1 MSGRR
6 IYVDCRSP
14 FYRAAYTEDG
24 RLSELIL
31 EDKHNTVL
39 PGNIYAGRIERILPS
54 GFAFVDI
61 GEKEPVFLQLG
72 RDNTIRGHRAKGNEE
87 FPVQVIKE
95 GYDEKRAVVSAD
107 ISRSGKYCVVI
118 DDGKKSIGV
127 SAKITDS
134 EKREELSDCVRDI
147 SDKYSIVVRT
157 AGRDAGPSA
166 VKEEAEAICA
176 EMDEMLQKAEYTRAP
191 ALLYREDSPLFRLLR
206 DIGGEDCTVVVND
219 EHDCQ
224 KIKERYSDTE
234 LYTGELPLFMN
245 FGIEKEV
252 NELFCRKIWLKS
264 GGYIVIDETE
274 AMTVIDV
281 NSGKAQ
287 KVGRLFNINCEAAKE
302 AARQIRLRN
311 LSGMIIIDFINMQS
325 REEKEK
331 LYFLLKD
338 ELKKDRVRSHI
349 VGMTE
354 LGLMQITRQKI
365 REPLSRYIYRPC
377 PMCGGLGA
385 IKEKELVADDIISH
399 IINILSTG
407 FYNEITL
414 SANPRIL
421 ETARPALEA
430 LERKYNAKI
439 RLKSI
444 STSRFD
450 WFETEKSRI

>member
-31 EDKHNTVL
+31 EDKNNTVL
-39 PGNIYAGRIERILPS
+39 PGNIYIGRIERVMPS

-61 GEKEPVFLQLG
+61 GEKEPVFMQLG
-72 RDNTIRGHRAKGNEE
+72 PDNTIRGSKVKGNTEL
-87 FPVQVIKE
+87 PVQVIKE

-107 ISRSGKYCVVI
+107 ISRNGKYCVVI
-118 DDGKKSIGV
+118 DDGKNSVGI
-127 SAKITDS
+127 SAKITDA
-134 EKREELSDCVRDI
+134 EKRKMLSDCVKDV
-147 SDKYSIVVRT
+147 SDEYSIVVRT
-157 AGRDAGPSA
+157 AGKDAEPSA
-166 VKEEAEAICA
+166 VTEEARELCS
-176 EMDEMLQKAEYTRAP
+176 EMRKMLQKAEYTKAP
-191 ALLYREDSPLFRLLR
+191 ALLYREDSPLFKLLR
-206 DIGGEDCTVVVND
+206 DIGGEDCAVLVND
-219 EHDCQ
+219 ERDFK

-234 LYTGELPLFMN
+234 LYTGDIPLFMN

-252 NELFCRKIWLKS
+252 NELFRRKIWLKS

-287 KVGRLFNINCEAAKE
+287 NVDRLFNINCEAAKE

-311 LSGMIIIDFINMQS
+311 LSGMIIIDFINMKS
-325 REEKEK
+325 KEEKER

-338 ELKKDRVRSHI
+338 EIKKDRVRSHI

-354 LGLMQITRQKI
+354 LGLMQLTRQKI
-365 REPLSRYIYRPC
+365 RKPLSRYIYHTC

-407 FYNEITL
+407 YYNEITL
-414 SANPRIL
+414 SANAQIL
-421 ETARPALEA
+421 ETARPGIEA
-430 LERKYNAKI
+430 LEEKYNAKI
-439 RLKSI
+439 RLKCI
-444 STSRFD
+444 NTSRFD
-450 WFETEKSRI
+450 WYETEKSRI

>member
-6 IYVDCRSP
+6 IYVDCLSP
-14 FYRAAYTEDG
+14 FYRAALTEDG

-39 PGNIYAGRIERILPS
+39 PGNIYEGRIERIMPS

-61 GEKEPVFLQLG
+61 GEKEPVFMQLG
-72 RDNTIRGHRAKGNEE
+72 RDNTIRGMKVKGNTEL
-87 FPVQVIKE
+87 PVQVIKE

-118 DDGKKSIGV
+118 DDGKNSIGV
-127 SAKITDS
+127 SAKITDD
-134 EKREELSDCVRDI
+134 EKREALAQSVKDI
-147 SDKYSIVVRT
+147 SDKFSIVVRT
-157 AGRDAGPSA
+157 AGRDADKDA
-166 VKEEAEAICA
+166 VSAEAKSLC
-176 EMDEMLQKAEYTRAP
+176 DEMEEMLKRAEYTKAP

-206 DIGGEDCTVVVND
+206 DIGGEDCTVLTND
-219 EHDCQ
+219 EQDYK
-224 KIKERYSDTE
+224 KIKERYADTE
-234 LYTGELPLFMN
+234 LYMGDIPLFMN

-252 NELFCRKIWLKS
+252 NELFRRKIWLRS

-287 KVGRLFNINCEAAKE
+287 NVDKLFKINCEAAKE

-311 LSGMIIIDFINMQS
+311 LSGMIIIDFINMKS
-325 REEKEK
+325 GEEKER

-338 ELKKDRVRSHI
+338 ELKNDRVRTHI

-354 LGLMQITRQKI
+354 LGLMQLTRQKI
-365 REPLSRYIYRPC
+365 RKPLSRYIYHTC

-385 IKEKELVADDIISH
+385 IKEKELVADDILAQL
-399 IINILSTG
+399 INILSTG
-407 FYNEITL
+407 YYNEITL
-414 SANPRIL
+414 SANPQIL
-421 ETARPALEA
+421 ETARPGLEA
-430 LERKYNAKI
+430 LEKKYNAKI
-439 RLKSI
+439 RLKPI
-444 STSRFD
+444 NTSRFD
-450 WFETEKSRI
+450 WYETEKSRI